1 MKKSNGLL
9 FVLCMAL
16 AFTACQKEDEQT
28 FEKVLAQLKA
38 VTFPDKG
45 EEVVKTQE
53 IRNLGNGKKDVMK
66 IVRKS
71 FPIDPV
77 EVIDISNSDVI
88 YPGSVLRGDS
98 FMEGGLDPVA
108 IIDPQEINISISL
121 RGKGLAVK
129 KTSVPSVSGIR
140 QQMND
145 LITDPQIDYQTAPT
159 YLKYYANEVETFES
173 FNKAFRA
180 HARASALFG
189 LIKGGFS
196 YETSEF
202 SYNKSRY
209 VLIKVRQFF
218 YNIAVDPKPYDQWGD
233 MSKTNL
239 GEYEPVYISSV
250 DYGRVAHL
258 LIKTNESAEE
268 THKKISG
275 AIRAGI
281 PAIASVGGSVSDN
294 QYYAQKFKSGE
305 IQVMTLGG
313 PLKHS
318 SNIYDMDSF
327 LRFLLV
333 PDAQD
338 LIKSAVPI
346 GYKIRTLRDNKEVQV
361 RAYYTEKKLVRE

>member
-1 MKKSNGLL
+1 MKKSKNVLV
-9 FVLCMAL
+9 VLCMAL

-28 FEKVLAQLKA
+28 FEKILARLKA
-38 VTFPDKG
+38 VEFPDKG
-45 EEVVKTQE
+45 DEVLE
-53 IRNLGNGKKDVMK
+53 IKEIPNRDGIKMK
-66 IVRKS
+66 VVRKS
-71 FPIDPV
+71 ILIDPIEIV
-77 EVIDISNSDVI
+77 DISNSDVI
-88 YPGSVLRGDS
+88 YPGCVLRGDS

-108 IIDPQEINISISL
+108 IIAPKDINISISL

-129 KTSVPSVSGIR
+129 RTSLPSVSDIR

-145 LITDPQIDYQTAPT
+145 LITDEQIDHNTAPT
-159 YLKYYANEVETFES
+159 HLTYYANEVQSFES
-173 FNKAFRA
+173 FNGVFRA

-189 LIKGGFS
+189 LIKGGFN

-202 SYNKSRY
+202 SYNNSKY

-218 YNIAVDPKPYDQWGD
+218 FNIAVDPKPYDQWGD

-239 GEYEPVYISSV
+239 GEYEPVYVSSV

-268 THKKISG
+268 THNKISG
-275 AIRAGI
+275 SIQAGI
-281 PAIASVGGSVSDN
+281 PIIASASGSVSDN
-294 QYYAQKFKSGE
+294 EYYAQKFKSGE

-313 PLKHS
+313 PLKHG
-318 SNIYDMDSF
+318 SNIYDMNTF
-327 LRFLLV
+327 LKFLLV
-333 PDAQD
+333 PNAEE

-361 RAYYTEKKLVRE
+361 RTYYIEKTSGIE